1 MKVVVYDVM
10 IIYGQI
16 KVYICG
22 VCGSVESVE
31 SVESVGSV
39 EGFADEPQPPHGFSE
54 WGRLV
59 PYTAPLNSMQMI
71 PPANNMQE
79 SEYFNINN
87 ITDNGEDDKEE
98 PPVPR
103 ACAAPSQNTADTVNS
118 MLTDPL
124 ATGTQPKPC
133 STLDIHHF
141 FKKHK
146 GEHMVCVPCK
156 NMKAWNPGQFP
167 SDHMYMYSA
176 VMSNTSLHF
185 HIEKYYLEEFLAE
198 AEHHAW
204 VVQINSMRA
213 TFSIGYNYATLCEV
227 LSHPNVSIHLLPLAP
242 PPRPDDEL
250 PVFSGPRP
258 PPLDAWREYFI
269 ILKRNMAVSNAEGRM
284 KIPTHFS
291 HSQPTG

>member
-1 MKVVVYDVM
+1 MY
-10 IIYGQI
+10 
-16 KVYICG
+16 
-22 VCGSVESVE
+22 S
-31 SVESVGSV
+31 
-39 EGFADEPQPPHGFSE
+39 QPTS
-54 WGRLV
+54 
-59 PYTAPLNSMQMI
+59 
-71 PPANNMQE
+71 QE

-258 PPLDAWREYFI
+258 PPLGAGLLPFSISALHCYLVRFIMADDQSLNVIECPEFCELILLLHQDLRNSDIPHHMKLHELIIDAWREYFI
-269 ILKRNMAVSNAEGRM
+269 ILKRNMAKAGFLSHLIVGQM